1 MYSNRLKLTP
11 NDIYEK
17 GFKIDTKGYR
27 IKEVDEFL
35 DIIIEDYD
43 EFDEILNELETN
55 NRDLQEQITDL
66 KKEIRDL
73 EMKLEISDASGV
85 ERKEVTNVDLLR
97 RLARLE
103 KVVYNSEDE

>member
-1 MYSNRLKLTP
+1 MYNNKIKLSP

-43 EFDEILNELETN
+43 EFQRVIEELENN
-55 NRDLQEQITDL
+55 NRDLATQISDL
-66 KKEIRDL
+66 KKEIREL
-73 EMKLEISDASGV
+73 QMKIEINDVSGV
-85 ERKEVTNVDLLR
+85 QRKEVTNVDLMK

-103 KVVYNSEDE
+103 KVVYNREDE